1 MSPTPDPS
9 PSVTALT
16 KSQYPPGVIL
26 PPPDI
31 RDIVEKTATYVA
43 RSGPAF
49 ESRIRDTEKHNAK
62 FAFLNPA
69 DPYHPYYAHRLSEIQ
84 SGSTTA
90 GPGSGLNPD
99 RESRLRTSAAA
110 KIVEER
116 ERAVDDATLEEPPA
130 YRFSAKLPAISAQ
143 DLDILRLTAQ
153 FAARNGRGFQSTL
166 ANREAR
172 NFQFD
177 FLRPNHSLHPY
188 FLSLVEQYTQI
199 FIPPTNPH
207 PTIELKRN
215 VEDVYALLPRI
226 QSRVNWSKHQASQQ
240 KRQVEEDEK
249 ERIAYAA
256 VDWQDFVVV
265 ETVLFTDADETADLA
280 LPVSLNDL
288 QSATLEEKAR
298 MRGETLLA
306 IEDVPAAQEGEGP
319 VPVSTEIDEEE
330 EFIQQR
336 MHQRE
341 QARLAHATAT
351 TLPPNM
357 KIRPSTQDPRTRTPH
372 PSQIATQTQL
382 CPRCNA
388 PIPVDEMAEHMRIE
402 LLDPRWRAQRS
413 VAESREVGKSN
424 LYVEDVVRNV
434 KRVMGG
440 NEGGEGARK
449 KQREA

>member
-1 MSPTPDPS
+1 MSPTPPIPS
-9 PSVTALT
+9 PSNTALKKT
-16 KSQYPPGVIL
+16 QYPPGVIL

-49 ESRIRDTEKHNAK
+49 ESRIRDTEKHNSK

-69 DPYHPYYAHRLSEIQ
+69 DPYYPYYAHRLSEIQ
-84 SGSTTA
+84 SGSTA
-90 GPGSGLNPD
+90 GSGLNPD

-110 KIVEER
+110 KDVEAKER
-116 ERAVDDATLEEPPA
+116 QLDDAPEAPPA
-130 YRFSAKLPAISAQ
+130 YKFSAKLPAISAQ

-153 FAARNGRGFQSTL
+153 FVARKGRGFQSSL

-188 FLSLVEQYTQI
+188 FLALVEQYTQI
-199 FIPPTNPH
+199 LIPPTPH
-207 PTIELKRN
+207 PTIELQKN

-240 KRQVEEDEK
+240 KRQAEEDEK

-265 ETVLFTDADETADLA
+265 ETVLFTDADENAELA

-298 MRGETLLA
+298 MRGETLA
-306 IEDVPAAQEGEGP
+306 IEDVPVQEEEEEVAIP
-319 VPVSTEIDEEE
+319 VPAPAVAEIDEEAQ
-330 EFIQQR
+330 FIQQR

-341 QARLAHATAT
+341 QARLAHQTAT

-357 KIRPSTQDPRTRTPH
+357 KIRPSTHDPRTRTPH
-372 PSQIATQTQL
+372 PSQIATQL

-413 VAESREVGKSN
+413 VAESREVGTSN

-434 KRVMGG
+434 KRVMRG
-440 NEGGEGARK
+440 EEGEGVRK